1 MCGFEE
7 AYYKKPGLWLR
18 LFYSGRIS
26 QIRESLSHEIFRSC
40 HFFESLSSHQLTPI
54 SLEKYKKFN
63 WNTYMIFFG
72 FFKEKFLSQN
82 EPQKSKK
89 IQKMLRKSAA
99 SNAWAAICKNGQFS

>member
-18 LFYSGRIS
+18 LFYSERIS

-72 FFKEKFLSQN
+72 FFKENFLSQN

-89 IQKMLRKSAA
+89 IQNMLRKSAA

>member
-1 MCGFEE
+1 MWGVEE
-7 AYYKKPGLWLR
+7 AYYKKPGLWLH

-40 HFFESLSSHQLTPI
+40 HFFESLSSHQFTPI

-63 WNTYMIFFG
+63 SNTYMIFFG

-82 EPQKSKK
+82 DPQKSKNF
-89 IQKMLRKSAA
+89 QKMLRKSPA
-99 SNAWAAICKNGQFS
+99 SNAWAPICKNAQFS